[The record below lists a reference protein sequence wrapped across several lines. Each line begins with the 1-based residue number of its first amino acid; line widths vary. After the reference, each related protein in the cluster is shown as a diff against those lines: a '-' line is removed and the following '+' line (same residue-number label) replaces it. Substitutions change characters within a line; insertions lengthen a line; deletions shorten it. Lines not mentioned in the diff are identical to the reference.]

1 MSFGFGV
8 GDFIAVGT
16 LAAKAYACLQDGTG
30 SAADY
35 QALKLIRD
43 SLGTTLEAI
52 KRQTINSGS
61 LSKSVENAINQN
73 LQNCSGNLRDF
84 DEKTKKFVGS
94 LSPGGSG
101 NKVTDAKRKLQ
112 WNNVKNGIRQIF
124 RDFHENITAIGVLW
138 GLSTGCVVAY
148 LAIPAMLYVHTD
160 SFSTARH
167 SN

>member
-43 SLGTTLEAI
+43 TLGTTLEAI
-52 KRQTINSGS
+52 ELQTMNSGS
-61 LSKSVENAINQN
+61 LSKPAENAIKQN
-73 LQNCSGNLRDF
+73 LQNCSQNLREF

-101 NKVTDAKRKLQ
+101 KKVTDAYRKLQ
-112 WNNVKNGIRQIF
+112 WNNAKNSIRQLF
-124 RDFHENITAIGVLW
+124 RDFHENINAIGVLW
-138 GLSTGCVVAY
+138 GLSTGCVV
-148 LAIPAMLYVHTD
+148 
-160 SFSTARH
+160 S
-167 SN
+167 